1 METLLQQGTNYE
13 IYVRDIIKEKYIN
26 SWLWNDIPS
35 EILLELEFIKDIKN
49 KCDDIGC
56 DILCKKTNGEYEYIQ
71 CKNYSTLGI
80 DNTITISDLS
90 GFYNF
95 VAENTI
101 KNPIVYY
108 SGVLSS

>member
-1 METLLQQGTNYE
+1 MLSVS
-13 IYVRDIIKEKYIN
+13 IFII
-26 SWLWNDIPS
+26 NDIT
-35 EILLELEFIKDIKN
+35 N
-49 KCDDIGC
+49 TCDDIGC
-56 DILCKKTNGEYEYIQ
+56 DILSKKQDNTYEYIQ